1 MEYQKGLWGILRLM
15 VQGSVAALIIAG
27 ITALGTAVSLWLSET
42 TAIYDQIYAQN
53 LNLAL
58 FDSDPATDT
67 YL

>member
-1 MEYQKGLWGILRLM
+1 M
-15 VQGSVAALIIAG
+15 VQGRVAALIIAG